1 MGCEDGSFECMIV
14 DRCMGD
20 HPCPTP
26 QPTEGNSGWGNPKPE
41 PSKPSR
47 TPRPTPS
54 KTSKTPR
61 PTRGAKT
68 PRPIREKTPRPI
80 KEKTPRPTKAK
91 PVKTPRPTANKVK
104 TARPTKAKP
113 VKTPRPTT
121 QKTSKT
127 PRPTK
132 DRSTYL
138 QPTPKPTVGSGWG
151 AEQPSKDILENENAE
166 MIAVDLSGSTAETFS
181 GYSSQTE
188 IVGLLSIAT
197 VFAICGYSMMCK
209 RRKEDSY
216 SMIED
221 PINL

>member
-54 KTSKTPR
+54 KPSKTPR
-61 PTRGAKT
+61 PTWG
-68 PRPIREKTPRPI
+68 EKTPRPI

-91 PVKTPRPTANKVK
+91 PVKTPRPTKAKPQRTPRPTPNKVK
-104 TARPTKAKP
+104 TARPTKGKP
-113 VKTPRPTT
+113 VRTPKPT
-121 QKTSKT
+121 QV
-127 PRPTK
+127 
-132 DRSTYL
+132 YL

-166 MIAVDLSGSTAETFS
+166 M
-181 GYSSQTE
+181 
-188 IVGLLSIAT
+188 VGLLSIAT
-197 VFAICGYSMMCK
+197 VVAICGYSMMCK

-216 SMIED
+216 SMIE
-221 PINL
+221 

>member
-1 MGCEDGSFECMIV
+1 MG
-14 DRCMGD
+14 
-20 HPCPTP
+20 
-26 QPTEGNSGWGNPKPE
+26 PTEGNGGWGNPKPE

-54 KTSKTPR
+54 KPSKTPR

-91 PVKTPRPTANKVK
+91 PVKTPRPTKAKPQRTPRPTPNKVK
-104 TARPTKAKP
+104 TARPTKGKP
-113 VKTPRPTT
+113 V
-121 QKTSKT
+121 KT

-151 AEQPSKDILENENAE
+151 AEQPSKDILKNENAE
-166 MIAVDLSGSTAETFS
+166 MMAVDLNGSTAETFS

-209 RRKEDSY
+209 QRKEDSY
-216 SMIED
+216 LLIED
-221 PINL
+221 PVDL